1 MESIMEIYWFEQ
13 IAADVPA
20 GEDWLSATEADH
32 LHKLRFAKR
41 RADWLL
47 GRWTAK
53 NAVAMFLG
61 IPREPLTLHSV
72 EIRPDSSGAP
82 KVFLENASAEVAISL
97 SHRSG
102 VGMCAVAPAGVSLG
116 CDLETIEPHGDAFPV
131 DYFTAEEQAL
141 VTRAPTIL
149 ESLRSVTLLWSAK
162 ESALKALGEG
172 LRLDTRSVVV
182 RLPEPFET
190 PVECR
195 HNFLPTSVFRN
206 PSLPRDV
213 NWRPLQVH
221 YGQNVIFRGWWS
233 QSAFFLR
240 TLVSLPAVEP
250 PILLHPDLRVSVP
263 L

>member
-1 MESIMEIYWFEQ
+1 MEIYWFEQ

-20 GEDWLSATEADH
+20 GEDWLSAIEADH

-61 IPREPLTLHSV
+61 IRREPLTLHSI

-82 KVFLENASAEVAISL
+82 KVFLENTPAETAISL

-102 VGMCAVAPAGVSLG
+102 IGMCAVAPAGVSLG
-116 CDLETIEPHGDAFPV
+116 CDLETIEPHGDAFPA

-141 VTRAPTIL
+141 VAGAPTIPD
-149 ESLRSVTLLWSAK
+149 SLRSLTLVWSAK

-172 LRLDTRSVVV
+172 LRLDTRSVVL
-182 RLPEPFET
+182 RLREPFET
-190 PVECR
+190 PVESR
-195 HNFLPTSVFRN
+195 QDFSPPSVFRN
-206 PSLPRDV
+206 PSSPQAM

-221 YGQNVIFRGWWS
+221 YGHDVVFHGWWS

-240 TLVSLPAVEP
+240 TLVSLPAAEP